1 MLQLKNITKVYGDSS
16 NAVHALNGVDIQF
29 SQPEFVSILGPSGCG
44 KTTLLNIIG
53 GLDKYTSGELLI
65 DGKSTKDF
73 NDNEW
78 DAYRNSTIGFVFQTY
93 NLISHLNVL
102 DNVAIAL
109 TLSGVSPEERKERAR
124 QVLASMGLAD
134 QTYKKPNQLSG
145 GQMQRVAIARALINN
160 PRVILA
166 DEPTGALDSET
177 SMQIMDILK
186 EISKTRHVIMVTH
199 NQEISKKYSDR
210 VIQLKD
216 GLITSDSNPS
226 HELVT
231 EKEKPLIT
239 TKTSMSW
246 LMAIKLSFKNLM
258 TKKKRTIM
266 TSIAGS
272 IGIIG
277 VALVLAISSG
287 MSTYVSSMQSDALA
301 GFPITISQTATSFD
315 GSMPMEN
322 REEAEKFPKGDTI
335 YSYDSSANRRT
346 HTNLITQ
353 DYIDYLNSMD
363 KSLYNAISYSYSLN
377 MPVIVQA
384 DNGEYKK
391 IETGKNSSFLGSGS
405 YFNEMPDSEDFIKS
419 QYEILENGGTFPS
432 NTNEVALVVDSY
444 NRLDVK
450 ALEALGIAVAENYKF
465 SALLGKTYKV
475 INNNDYYTENNGV
488 FIADTNYEAM
498 YNNPNNIEL
507 TIVGIMRVKESS
519 SSELLS
525 SGIVYTTALTETML
539 ASAANSDVAIAQSE
553 LGDTKNV
560 LTGAEFSGK
569 ASDKYESVMQQIG
582 ASAIPT
588 GVQIYPADFQAK
600 DKIKDYLD
608 LYNADHLEAEQIIYS
623 DLAETI
629 TSMISTLI
637 NTITIILTALAAV
650 SLVVSTIMIGIITY
664 VSVVERTK
672 EIGILRAIGA
682 RKKDISRIFN
692 AETLIIG
699 FIAGLFGVTITY
711 VLSIPLNLIIS
722 SLVGVSGIVSLP
734 ILYALALVAGSMSL
748 TLIGGLI
755 PARSAAKKDPVLA
768 LRTE

>member
-1 MLQLKNITKVYGDSS
+1 MLQLKNITKVYGDAS

-73 NDNEW
+73 NDSEW

-109 TLSGVSPEERKERAR
+109 TLSGVSPEERKERAKK
-124 QVLASMGLAD
+124 VLASIGLAD
-134 QTYKKPNQLSG
+134 QTHKKPNQLSG

-199 NQEISKKYSDR
+199 NQEIAKKYSDR

-216 GLITSDSNPS
+216 GLIVSDSNPS
-226 HELVT
+226 HELVA

-287 MSTYVSSMQSDALA
+287 MSAYVSSMQSDALA
-301 GFPITISQTATSFD
+301 GFPITVSQTAMTFD
-315 GSMPMEN
+315 RNMHTGN

-335 YSYDSSANRRT
+335 YSYDSSTNTRA
-346 HTNLITQ
+346 HTNLISQ
-353 DYIDYLNSMD
+353 GYIDYLNAMD
-363 KSLYNAISYSYSLN
+363 KSLYNAISYSYGLN

-391 IETGKNSSFLGSGS
+391 VDTNKSASLFGSGS

-419 QYEILENGGTFPS
+419 QYDLLENGGTFPS
-432 NTNEVALVVDSY
+432 NANEIALIVDSY
-444 NRLDVK
+444 NRLDVR

-465 SALLGKTYKV
+465 STLLGKTYKV
-475 INNNDYYTENNGV
+475 INNNDYYTENSDI
-488 FIADTNYEAM
+488 FIARTDYEAM
-498 YNNPNNIEL
+498 YNNSNNIEL

-539 ASAANSDVAIAQSE
+539 ASAVNSDIAIAQRE
-553 LGDTKNV
+553 FGDTKSV
-560 LTGAEFSGK
+560 FTGVAFSGK
-569 ASDKYESVMQQIG
+569 ASDNYESVMQQIG

-588 GVQIYPADFQAK
+588 GIQIYPADFQAK

-608 LYNADHLEAEQIIYS
+608 LYNADASEAEQIIYS

-699 FIAGLFGVTITY
+699 FIAGLFGITITY
-711 VLSIPLNLIIS
+711 MLSIPLNLIIS

-755 PARSAAKKDPVLA
+755 PASSAAKKDPVLA

>member
-1 MLQLKNITKVYGDSS
+1 MLQLKNITKVYGDAS

-73 NDNEW
+73 NDSEW

-93 NLISHLNVL
+93 NLITHLNVL

-109 TLSGVSPEERKERAR
+109 TLSGVSPEERKERAKK
-124 QVLASMGLAD
+124 VLASMGLTD

-166 DEPTGALDSET
+166 DEPTGALDSVT

-186 EISKTRHVIMVTH
+186 EISKTRHVIVVTH

-216 GLITSDSNPS
+216 GLVVSDSKPS
-226 HELVT
+226 YELVT
-231 EKEKPLIT
+231 KEEKPLIT

-287 MSTYVSSMQSDALA
+287 MSTYVSGMQSDALA
-301 GFPITISQTATSFD
+301 GFPITVSQTAMTFD
-315 GSMPMEN
+315 SSMHMGH

-335 YSYDSSANRRT
+335 YSYDSSANTRA
-346 HTNLITQ
+346 HTNLISQ
-353 DYIDYLNSMD
+353 DYIDYLNAMD
-363 KSLYNAISYSYSLN
+363 KSLYNAISYSYGLN

-391 IETGKNSSFLGSGS
+391 VDTNKSASPLPLGPSS

-419 QYEILENGGTFPS
+419 QYDLLENGGVFPS
-432 NTNEVALVVDSY
+432 NANEIALIVDSY
-444 NRLDVK
+444 NRLDVR

-465 SALLGKTYKV
+465 STLLGKTYQV
-475 INNNDYYTENNGV
+475 INNNDYYTENNGI
-488 FIADTNYEAM
+488 FIAGTNYEAM

-539 ASAANSDVAIAQSE
+539 ASAANSDIAVAQRE
-553 LGDTKNV
+553 FGDTKNV
-560 LTGAEFSGK
+560 LTGNAFISN
-569 ASDKYESVMQQIG
+569 SYESVMQQIG

-588 GVQIYPADFQAK
+588 GIQIYPADFQAK

-608 LYNADHLEAEQIIYS
+608 LYNAEHLEQEQIIYS

-637 NTITIILTALAAV
+637 NTITIILSALAAI

-699 FIAGLFGVTITY
+699 FIAGLFGITITY
-711 VLSIPLNLIIS
+711 LLSIPLNLIIS
-722 SLVGVSGIVSLP
+722 SLVGVSSIVSLP
-734 ILYALALVAGSMSL
+734 ILYALALVVGSMSL

-755 PARSAAKKDPVLA
+755 PASGAAKKDPVLA

>member
-1 MLQLKNITKVYGDSS
+1 
-16 NAVHALNGVDIQF
+16 
-29 SQPEFVSILGPSGCG
+29 
-44 KTTLLNIIG
+44 
-53 GLDKYTSGELLI
+53 
-65 DGKSTKDF
+65 
-73 NDNEW
+73 
-78 DAYRNSTIGFVFQTY
+78 
-93 NLISHLNVL
+93 
-102 DNVAIAL
+102 
-109 TLSGVSPEERKERAR
+109 
-124 QVLASMGLAD
+124 
-134 QTYKKPNQLSG
+134 
-145 GQMQRVAIARALINN
+145 
-160 PRVILA
+160 
-166 DEPTGALDSET
+166 
-177 SMQIMDILK
+177 
-186 EISKTRHVIMVTH
+186 MVTH

-226 HELVT
+226 HELVV
-231 EKEKPLIT
+231 KQEKPLIT

-287 MSTYVSSMQSDALA
+287 MSAYVSSMQSDALA
-301 GFPITISQTATSFD
+301 GFPITVSQTATSFD
-315 GSMPMEN
+315 GSMPMDN

-419 QYEILENGGTFPS
+419 QYEILENGGAFPS
-432 NTNEVALVVDSY
+432 NANEIALIVDSY

-450 ALEALGIAVAENYKF
+450 ALGALGIAVAENYRF
-465 SALLGKTYKV
+465 ADLLGKTYKV
-475 INNNDYYTENNGV
+475 INNNDYYTENNGIFV
-488 FIADTNYEAM
+488 ARTDYEAM
-498 YNNPNNIEL
+498 YNNSNNIQL
-507 TIVGIMRVKESS
+507 TIVGIMRVRESS

-539 ASAANSDVAIAQSE
+539 ASAAISDVAIAQSE

-560 LTGAEFSGK
+560 LTGAEFSGQ

-588 GVQIYPADFQAK
+588 GIQIYPADFQAK

-608 LYNADHLEAEQIIYS
+608 LYNAEASEAEKIIYS